1 MLNIYLK
8 SKIHMA
14 KITRKEVYYEGSI
27 EIDEELMEKAGISEG
42 ELVLVVNVNNAE
54 RFVTYVIKGKR
65 GSREIN
71 LYGAAARLGEEGDR
85 VIIMAFTFSDKPVKA
100 KTIVLNEK
108 NEIVQEK

>member
-14 KITRKEVYYEGSI
+14 TITRKEVYYEGSI
-27 EIDEELMEKAGISEG
+27 EIEEKAGISEG
-42 ELVLVVNVNNAE
+42 ELVLVVNVNNAQ

>member
-14 KITRKEVYYEGSI
+14 TVTGKKLFYEGSI
-27 EIDEELMEKAGISEG
+27 EIDEELMERAGISEG
-42 ELVLVVNVNNAE
+42 EMVLVVNVNNAE

-71 LYGAAARLGEEGDR
+71 LNGAAARLAEEGDR
-85 VIIMAFTFSDKPVKA
+85 LIIMAFTLSETPVKP
-100 KTIVLNEK
+100 KTIILNDK
-108 NEIVQEK
+108 NKIVQEK